1 MRAKILETSKLT
13 KIVKE
18 TSFNWIIFCLEAMVQ
33 NFLCTRYVGCWIGGG
48 LNIDGL
54 GVEYGM
60 EHNDLKIREKD
71 YFNDLKMREKDYF
84 NDLKSPC

>member
-1 MRAKILETSKLT
+1 
-13 KIVKE
+13 
-18 TSFNWIIFCLEAMVQ
+18 
-33 NFLCTRYVGCWIGGG
+33 
-48 LNIDGL
+48 
-54 GVEYGM
+54 M